1 MQMNFLGSLPA
12 PQGPHPPC
20 RAPSPILLRYRYAG
34 RAKATITGAFARE
47 RSEWEKVADRPDEGT
62 FFQMFDYLFLPV
74 VGPVV
79 VLGC

>member
-1 MQMNFLGSLPA
+1 M
-12 PQGPHPPC
+12 
-20 RAPSPILLRYRYAG
+20 
-34 RAKATITGAFARE
+34 AFARE

-79 VLGC
+79 VLACWMENCETPVTGFAFSCLGFFFSRLLFC